1 MSSVDTELICKMEMK
16 EKESIAVVTFQ
27 VIKDLSWALT
37 ALGREVVILM
47 TSLVTSA

>member
-16 EKESIAVVTFQ
+16 EESIAVVTFQ